1 MKRCFIYA
9 AGTFYGLREPPRA
22 GDLQIAADAGLL
34 LCRAPRRHDRTLCS
48 ATSTRWTSAKAP
60 ADCIRVPVEKDDTDT
75 MLALREGLR
84 RGCDTFY
91 LYGATG
97 GARLDHT
104 LANLQSLAF
113 LLRHGAR
120 GYLYDQNFVYTAIEN
135 ETLTLAARGGLG
147 HCLALQYGRP
157 RRAHHARGAAISAHG
172 RDDRLRLPA
181 RCEQPHRRADGAHH
195 RGARTAAR
203 RLGAA
208 EIGRGGVKFSHGERQ
223 SRSVGWHSL

>member
-1 MKRCFIYA
+1 MKRCVIFGGGQIGDPEQIKNLVRQEDYLICADSGYRHCVQLGFSPQLVLGDFDSYA
-9 AGTFYGLREPPRA
+9 GVVQSDCELLRYP
-22 GDLQIAADAGLL
+22 I
-34 LCRAPRRHDRTLCS
+34 
-48 ATSTRWTSAKAP
+48 
-60 ADCIRVPVEKDDTDT
+60 EKDDTDT

-135 ETLTLAARGGLG
+135 ETLTLTREVEWGIVSLFSMGDRAEHITLEG
-147 HCLALQYGRP
+147 LQYPLTDGTIDCGFP
-157 RRAHHARGAAISAHG
+157 LGVSNHIVAPTARI
-172 RDDRLRLPA
+172 
-181 RCEQPHRRADGAHH
+181 
-195 RGARTAAR
+195 TV
-203 RLGAA
+203 
-208 EIGRGGVKFSHGERQ
+208 GRGPLL
-223 SRSVGWHSL
+223 VGWELPKLAGEE

>member
-9 AGTFYGLREPPRA
+9 AGTFYGLREPPRG

-34 LCRAPRRHDRTLCS
+34 LCERLGVRPDVVLGDFDSMDVRQ
-48 ATSTRWTSAKAP
+48 AP

-75 MLALREGLR
+75 I
-84 RGCDTFY
+84 Y

-135 ETLTLAARGGLG
+135 ETLTLTREVEWGIVSLFSMGDRAEHITLEG
-147 HCLALQYGRP
+147 LQYPLTDGTIDCGFP
-157 RRAHHARGAAISAHG
+157 LGVSNHIVAPTARI
-172 RDDRLRLPA
+172 
-181 RCEQPHRRADGAHH
+181 
-195 RGARTAAR
+195 TV
-203 RLGAA
+203 
-208 EIGRGGVKFSHGERQ
+208 GRGPLL
-223 SRSVGWHSL
+223 VGWELPKLAGEE

>member
-1 MKRCFIYA
+1 MEKRCIIVSGGRPGPA
-9 AGTFYGLREPPRA
+9 PQPQP
-22 GDLQIAADAGLL
+22 GDFVIACDRGYRYCAGLGL
-34 LCRAPRRHDRTLCS
+34 QPDLFIGDFDSYDGAVD
-48 ATSTRWTSAKAP
+48 P
-60 ADCIRVPVEKDDTDT
+60 AVPVERLQPEKDDTDT

-135 ETLTLAARGGLG
+135 ETLTLTREVEWGIVSLFSMGDRAEHITLEG
-147 HCLALQYGRP
+147 LQYPLTDGTIDCGFP
-157 RRAHHARGAAISAHG
+157 LGVSNHIVAPTARITVGCG
-172 RDDRLRLPA
+172 PLL
-181 RCEQPHRRADGAHH
+181 
-195 RGARTAAR
+195 
-203 RLGAA
+203 
-208 EIGRGGVKFSHGERQ
+208 
-223 SRSVGWHSL
+223 VGWELPKLAGEE

>member
-1 MKRCFIYA
+1 MASACFIIG
-9 AGTFYGLREPPRA
+9 AGPFYGLPVAPGPE
-22 GDLQIAADAGLL
+22 DVVLAADRGYRHCQTAGITPDLL
-34 LCRAPRRHDRTLCS
+34 LGDFDSLGSQRPDNIPTHTF
-48 ATSTRWTSAKAP
+48 
-60 ADCIRVPVEKDDTDT
+60 PVEKDDTDT

-135 ETLTLAARGGLG
+135 ETLTLTREVEWGIVSLFSMGDRAEHITLEG
-147 HCLALQYGRP
+147 LQYPLTDGTIDCGFP
-157 RRAHHARGAAISAHG
+157 LGVSNHIVAPTARI
-172 RDDRLRLPA
+172 
-181 RCEQPHRRADGAHH
+181 
-195 RGARTAAR
+195 TV
-203 RLGAA
+203 
-208 EIGRGGVKFSHGERQ
+208 GRGPLL
-223 SRSVGWHSL
+223 VGWELPKLAGEE

>member
-9 AGTFYGLREPPRA
+9 AGTFYGLREPPRG

-34 LCRAPRRHDRTLCS
+34 LCERLGVRPDVVLGDFDSMDVRQ
-48 ATSTRWTSAKAP
+48 AP

-135 ETLTLAARGGLG
+135 ETLTLTREVEWGIVSL
-147 HCLALQYGRP
+147 
-157 RRAHHARGAAISAHG
+157 
-172 RDDRLRLPA
+172 
-181 RCEQPHRRADGAHH
+181 
-195 RGARTAAR
+195 
-203 RLGAA
+203 
-208 EIGRGGVKFSHGERQ
+208 FSMGDL
-223 SRSVGWHSL
+223 SLIHI

>member
-9 AGTFYGLREPPRA
+9 AGTFYGLRELSPRGRPSDRRRRGTA
-22 GDLQIAADAGLL
+22 SV
-34 LCRAPRRHDRTLCS
+34 RAPWRPTGRCARRLRLDGRPS
-48 ATSTRWTSAKAP
+48 EAP

-104 LANLQSLAF
+104 LANIQSLTF

-135 ETLTLAARGGLG
+135 ETLALEREVDWGIVSLFSMGDRAEHITLEG
-147 HCLALQYGRP
+147 LQYPLTDGTIDCGFP
-157 RRAHHARGAAISAHG
+157 LGVSNHIVAPTARI
-172 RDDRLRLPA
+172 
-181 RCEQPHRRADGAHH
+181 
-195 RGARTAAR
+195 TV
-203 RLGAA
+203 
-208 EIGRGGVKFSHGERQ
+208 GRGPLL
-223 SRSVGWHSL
+223 VGRELPKLAG

>member
-1 MKRCFIYA
+1 MIIITKRCIIFSAAEVRDYRKLCFERRPDDFI
-9 AGTFYGLREPPRA
+9 
-22 GDLQIAADAGLL
+22 IAADGGL
-34 LCRAPRRHDRTLCS
+34 RHTEKLGLVPNIVIGDMDSMEGQKIPDGAILF
-48 ATSTRWTSAKAP
+48 P
-60 ADCIRVPVEKDDTDT
+60 ARKDDTDT

-135 ETLTLAARGGLG
+135 ETLTLTREVDWGIVSLFSMGDCAEHITLDG
-147 HCLALQYGRP
+147 LQYPLTDGTIDCGFP
-157 RRAHHARGAAISAHG
+157 LGVSNHIVAPTARI
-172 RDDRLRLPA
+172 
-181 RCEQPHRRADGAHH
+181 
-195 RGARTAAR
+195 TV
-203 RLGAA
+203 
-208 EIGRGGVKFSHGERQ
+208 GRGPLL
-223 SRSVGWHSL
+223 VGWELPKLTVEE

>member
-1 MKRCFIYA
+1 MRRCVIFGGGELKDIRF
-9 AGTFYGLREPPRA
+9 TQSLLREDDYIVCADRGYAYCAAMGRKPDLILGDFDSYNGKLPPGCEVLRYP
-22 GDLQIAADAGLL
+22 I
-34 LCRAPRRHDRTLCS
+34 
-48 ATSTRWTSAKAP
+48 
-60 ADCIRVPVEKDDTDT
+60 EKDDTDT

-135 ETLTLAARGGLG
+135 ETLTLTREVEWGIVSLFSMGDRAEHITLEG
-147 HCLALQYGRP
+147 LQYPLTDGTIDCGFP
-157 RRAHHARGAAISAHG
+157 LGVSNHIVAPTARI
-172 RDDRLRLPA
+172 
-181 RCEQPHRRADGAHH
+181 
-195 RGARTAAR
+195 TV
-203 RLGAA
+203 
-208 EIGRGGVKFSHGERQ
+208 GRGPLL
-223 SRSVGWHSL
+223 VGWELPKLAGEE